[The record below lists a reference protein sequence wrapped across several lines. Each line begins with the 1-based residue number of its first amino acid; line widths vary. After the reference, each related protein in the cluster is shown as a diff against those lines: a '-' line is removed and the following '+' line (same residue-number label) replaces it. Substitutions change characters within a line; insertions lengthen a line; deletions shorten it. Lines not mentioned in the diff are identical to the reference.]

1 MSNARLSDQQWD
13 KILNVLRQQEGIY
26 IGNERDCRRFVEA
39 VLWVLRSGAQWRL
52 LPADQGRWNSGY
64 RRFARWGRNRVWD
77 KLRAFFSADAD
88 LESIMLD
95 STVVR
100 AHACAAGALPCP
112 ADPPDQALG
121 RSRGGFSSKI
131 HVVVDALGHPLRFVA
146 TAGQVADV
154 TQVPLLLAGQSA
166 TYAIMDKAYDAN
178 AVLDLLIRQ
187 AILPVIPPKA
197 HRTVQ
202 REYDSPIYKER
213 HLVECCIGK
222 LKQFRRVFSRFDK
235 TVRRFLNFIQFAAV
249 LIWLR

>member
-1 MSNARLSDQQWD
+1 MSNARLSDQQGD

-77 KLRAFFSADAD
+77 KMRAFFSADAD

-121 RSRGGFSSKI
+121 RSRGGFSRKI

-154 TQVPLLLAGQSA
+154 TPVPLLWAGQSA
-166 TYAIMDKAYDAN
+166 TYALMDKAYDAN

-202 REYDSPIYKER
+202 REYDRPIYKER